1 MERYLE
7 REEMIKDNNNDGK
20 GQPNHS
26 LDMILQ
32 SSVPEDYSSQPDTKV
47 STGAC
52 DYSCHYVYH
61 HLYHL

>member
-7 REEMIKDNNNDGK
+7 REKIIKDNIDDGK
-20 GQPNHS
+20 EQPCHS

-32 SSVPEDYSSQPDTKV
+32 SSVPEDYSSQPATKV

-52 DYSCHYVYH
+52 DYSCHYVYL